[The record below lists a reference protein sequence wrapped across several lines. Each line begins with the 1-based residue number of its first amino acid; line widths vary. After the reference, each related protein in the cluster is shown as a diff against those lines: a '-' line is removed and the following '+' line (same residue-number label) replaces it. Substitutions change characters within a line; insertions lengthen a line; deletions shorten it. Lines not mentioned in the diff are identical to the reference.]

1 MAGGGTTAGIVIAD
15 GIARIT
21 GIAGI
26 IGIRAVTGILIV
38 ATGIIAVG
46 DLPTDQR
53 AGPSRGLFSFGTI
66 GIGAD
71 AEHDMA
77 RPGP

>member
-26 IGIRAVTGILIV
+26 IGIRAVTGTIAAGNHVSEDGLYQGRQIL
-38 ATGIIAVG
+38 T
-46 DLPTDQR
+46 
-53 AGPSRGLFSFGTI
+53 S
-66 GIGAD
+66 
-71 AEHDMA
+71 
-77 RPGP
+77 